1 MKGIVLGFDA
11 AVACGHIRGEDDRRY
26 QFGAS
31 DVRADRVVNQG
42 EPVDFEADGDLARNI
57 YLLTDNAPSSSAGA
71 RPLALDVIDRSL
83 VHWRR
88 SRRTARGLVVLA
100 IASLAVA
107 VFGWLALANAASRS
121 VDRLVGSVVNGKIEA
136 NGHPFDTFI
145 LTHIAEWINWMLVI
159 SIVTLIVSTF
169 AVIRLGA
176 AARQRESL
184 AADLRDGLRE
194 ASGDDR
200 AAIELR
206 LQALEISGRA

>member
-1 MKGIVLGFDA
+1 M
-11 AVACGHIRGEDDRRY
+11 
-26 QFGAS
+26 
-31 DVRADRVVNQG
+31 
-42 EPVDFEADGDLARNI
+42 
-57 YLLTDNAPSSSAGA
+57 
-71 RPLALDVIDRSL
+71 
-83 VHWRR
+83 
-88 SRRTARGLVVLA
+88 VLA